1 MENSVLSAGEKPFI
15 CVPRVRDTWSNINAD
30 GALAIKVKRDGAIQN
45 EVIVGSGYITGVTQT
60 SWLGYWV
67 NLN

>member
-45 EVIVGSGYITGVTQT
+45 EADSRIVYITEVTQN
-60 SWLGYWV
+60 
-67 NLN
+67 NLVWSTG

>member
-45 EVIVGSGYITGVTQT
+45 EADSRIVYITEVTQNSLVWST
-60 SWLGYWV
+60 G
-67 NLN
+67 